1 MTNREPYFECV
12 FVVDR
17 NEYRFH
23 FRSPTPAEAEQH
35 LRDALHEWGV
45 DASGEVR
52 ILDGKG
58 RVLLLSAYGALADRV
73 RA

>member
-1 MTNREPYFECV
+1 MANREPYFECV

-35 LRDALHEWGV
+35 LSDALHEWGV
-45 DASGEVR
+45 DVSGEVR
-52 ILDGKG
+52 VLDAKG
-58 RVLLLSAYGALADRV
+58 RVLLLSAYGPPAEHV

>member
-1 MTNREPYFECV
+1 MTNREPYFECL

-23 FRSPTPAEAEQH
+23 FRSPTPAEAEQR

-58 RVLLLSAYGALADRV
+58 RVLLLSAYGPPTDRV